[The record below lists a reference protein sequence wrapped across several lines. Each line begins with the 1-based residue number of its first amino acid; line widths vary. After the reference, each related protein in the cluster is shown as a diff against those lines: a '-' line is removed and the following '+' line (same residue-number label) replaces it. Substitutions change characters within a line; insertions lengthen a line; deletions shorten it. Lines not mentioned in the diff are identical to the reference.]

1 MSSIDEM
8 SHGLGRLEG
17 KLDLVLE
24 KMRAVET
31 RAASLAEAETV
42 AHLEAR
48 VRLLADGAAVERL
61 EGRVQRL
68 ELTAA
73 KVGGLSAGVSAS
85 VGILVSALAHLFK

>member
-1 MSSIDEM
+1 MSTIDEM

-24 KMRAVET
+24 KLRAVEAQ
-31 RAASLAEAETV
+31 AAKMADGETV
-42 AHLEAR
+42 DRLEGR
-48 VRLLADGAAVERL
+48 VQRLADGATVDRL

-73 KVGGLSAGVSAS
+73 KVGGISVGVSAV
-85 VGILVSALAHLFK
+85 VGIVVSAITHLIK